1 MLSTYGLGESHPF
14 LIFTSTPWDFLGVQT
29 CQITRLQEA
38 DADFVNSYDRIISCG
53 LFGNLTGWILEKK
66 VGSKALDFVFRLYFQ
81 LVYVGVSLPCFT
93 GCALRKKLTD
103 ILYLDTTLAC
113 VLCKTMII
121 PDRLSQFEAETLS
134 QRTLFARLRKAEQFL
149 YIQLLSSIWIIT
161 FYPAWMSR
169 TAYRLFKWLF
179 GAERTYAE
187 HAESVA
193 MNLYVRNLSENVTMV
208 A

>member
-1 MLSTYGLGESHPF
+1 MSGHGESPN
-14 LIFTSTPWDFLGVQT
+14 STNLSG
-29 CQITRLQEA
+29 IAA
-38 DADFVNSYDRIISCG
+38 DYMWKTQADMQRNRIIG

-81 LVYVGVSLPCFT
+81 LVYVSAPL
-93 GCALRKKLTD
+93 LRRNSCCRL
-103 ILYLDTTLAC
+103 ITTPVYTAC
-113 VLCKTMII
+113 VLRGRIQIADM
-121 PDRLSQFEAETLS
+121 QGFTLAKPFGP

-161 FYPAWMSR
+161 FYPAYMSR
-169 TAYRLFKWLF
+169 TAYRLFKWLL
-179 GAERTYAE
+179 GAERSYAD

-193 MNLYVRNLSENVTMV
+193 TTLYIRNLSENVTMV